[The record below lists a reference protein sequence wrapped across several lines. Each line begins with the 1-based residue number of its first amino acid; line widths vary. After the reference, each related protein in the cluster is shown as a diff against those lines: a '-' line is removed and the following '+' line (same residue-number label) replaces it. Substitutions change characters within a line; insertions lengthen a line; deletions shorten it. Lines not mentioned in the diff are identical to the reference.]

1 MLGHRSVA
9 IDSPPRPGRPVRE
22 SPTRD
27 TRDKSPHR
35 RRLRWTADCP
45 SVIEPSETQYART
58 AGGTYVA
65 FQVVGNGSVDLVW
78 VPLGSNHVELSWE
91 VAAFARVFRR
101 LASFSRLIQLD
112 FRGSGM
118 SDPLGLS
125 EQRSLEARAGDVL
138 AVLDAVCCERAAV
151 VANGTAGLVALFFAA
166 SYPNRTASLVLD
178 GCYARLARAEDY
190 PWGIPNRVLE
200 QAVTR
205 VEDARVGNYADELG
219 GLAFTA
225 PHAQRQDPD
234 FVAEYRRYYRY
245 AISPAAARADAEML
259 AFGDVR
265 PLLPA
270 IQAPTLV
277 LYRSGDQLGGR
288 HHAEYLA
295 NHIAGAKLVEL
306 AGEDNLLFVGDSDA
320 DLDEIEEFLTGVR
333 QAPITDRALATIL
346 FTDMVGSTQRAAEL
360 GDRRWRAL
368 LDAHD
373 RAVRRQLERFR
384 GKEVNTAGDG
394 FIATFDGPGRA
405 IECGCAIRDSVH
417 ALGIEA
423 RAGLHTGEIEV
434 RGDDIAGMAVHIA
447 ARVSA
452 LADAEEVLVSS
463 TVKDLV
469 VGSGFEFEDRGEYE
483 LKGVP
488 GAWRLFAVET

>member
-1 MLGHRSVA
+1 
-9 IDSPPRPGRPVRE
+9 
-22 SPTRD
+22 
-27 TRDKSPHR
+27 
-35 RRLRWTADCP
+35 
-45 SVIEPSETQYART
+45 
-58 AGGTYVA
+58 
-65 FQVVGNGSVDLVW
+65 
-78 VPLGSNHVELSWE
+78 
-91 VAAFARVFRR
+91 
-101 LASFSRLIQLD
+101 
-112 FRGSGM
+112 M

-125 EQRSLEARAGDVL
+125 EQLSLEARVGDVL
-138 AVLDAVCCERAAV
+138 AVLDAIGSERAALA
-151 VANGTAGLVALFFAA
+151 ANGTAGLVALFFAA
-166 SYPNRTASLVLD
+166 SYPNRTGSLVLD

-190 PWGIPNRVLE
+190 PWGIPNHVLE
-200 QAVTR
+200 QAITQVQ
-205 VEDARVGNYADELG
+205 DARVNFANEPG
-219 GLAFTA
+219 GLVFTA
-225 PHAQRQDPD
+225 PHAQLRDPD

-245 AISPAAARADAEML
+245 AISPGAARADAQML
-259 AFGDVR
+259 SFGDVR

-295 NHIAGAKLVEL
+295 NHIARAKLVKL

-346 FTDMVGSTQRAAEL
+346 FTDLVGSTQRLAEL

-405 IECGCAIRDSVH
+405 IECGRAIRDAVH
-417 ALGIEA
+417 ALGLEA

-447 ARVSA
+447 ARVAA

-469 VGSGFEFEDRGEYE
+469 VGSGFEFEQRGEHE

-488 GAWRLFAVET
+488 GTWRLFSVKG